1 MEHAGR
7 HHQHPR
13 ERRTPPPARGEGSRH
28 LAEGSGH
35 LAMTGFL
42 FVLST
47 NQNPRTT
54 FFFVFC
60 PLGVPDW
67 ASKSGGQQ
75 CSRDCSRPSWCS
87 WTPSARTPPSRARSQ
102 VRLDARACA
111 TSWRACACACACRSL
126 ALAATPGTV
135 RCEGLAARGV
145 VRTVPA
151 AAEPCA
157 TAAQR
162 ETFRR
167 AARVLPLRFHP
178 NSARSSRPPARVC
191 RALLHAHGLQPFQV
205 GLHPA
210 GNDGRKRVYAA

>member
-1 MEHAGR
+1 MFAG
-7 HHQHPR
+7 
-13 ERRTPPPARGEGSRH
+13 
-28 LAEGSGH
+28 L
-35 LAMTGFL
+35 
-42 FVLST
+42 LSSKL
-47 NQNPRTT
+47 
-54 FFFVFC
+54 VF
-60 PLGVPDW
+60 
-67 ASKSGGQQ
+67 
-75 CSRDCSRPSWCS
+75 
-87 WTPSARTPPSRARSQ
+87 
-102 VRLDARACA
+102 LDAIGSDPTKPRKIPGATGRACV
-111 TSWRACACACACRSL
+111 CHSL
-126 ALAATPGTV
+126 ARVPLPGPGSNTWHGQRYLAASR

-151 AAEPCA
+151 AAAPCA